1 MDGWM
6 ILVRILGFW
15 SSERLDGWRILIWIL
30 GLRSPERLDGWKI
43 LIRILGF
50 WSPRDKDDEEDLK
63 KSSVVGEREGERA
76 CVVALSSP
84 STVLRCLPVFSAP
97 ISALHMP
104 DTEEN
109 IPKKEGS
116 LFAAVTAR
124 SYRVCF
130 LFGGRDWLLE
140 DQTKPELPEMI

>member
-1 MDGWM
+1 MEDPHPDFRV
-6 ILVRILGFW
+6 LE
-15 SSERLDGWRILIWIL
+15 SERQRRRG
-30 GLRSPERLDGWKI
+30 RS
-43 LIRILGF
+43 
-50 WSPRDKDDEEDLK
+50 EEDQCCW
-63 KSSVVGEREGERA
+63 REGERA

-97 ISALHMP
+97 IPALHMR
-104 DTEEN
+104 DAEGN